1 VYGREAIL
9 LIDETKYL
17 MIYDRMMSIIK
28 EISYIREEARLMI
41 QKAQDYMMQ
50 QTPEKE
56 KRFIVS
62 EKILCHN
69 LAKKS

>member
-1 VYGREAIL
+1 
-9 LIDETKYL
+9 
-17 MIYDRMMSIIK
+17 MMSIIK

-69 LAKKS
+69 LAKKSWYSRKLKLKWKEPY

>member
-1 VYGREAIL
+1 
-9 LIDETKYL
+9 
-17 MIYDRMMSIIK
+17 MMSIIK

-50 QTPEKE
+50 QTPKKE

-62 EKILCHN
+62 EKILCYN
-69 LAKKS
+69 SAKKSWYSRKLKLKWKEPY